1 MRRVVV
7 WGTGNMGSTAIRS
20 TLAFPGL
27 ELGGVITSSADK
39 VGRDAAS
46 FAGLDA
52 ETGILATTDVDS
64 ALATC
69 DAVAYMASGDIRP
82 DDAVADIERCL
93 RAGAH
98 VVTPSLY
105 SLYDPRS
112 APREW
117 VDRLTAA
124 AEEGGST
131 LLVSGV
137 DPGWAN
143 DALAVMAAGLC
154 TRIKTIHCQE
164 IFDYSTY
171 DQPHAVRVSC
181 GFGGAMDE
189 TPMMLLPSIPTM
201 VWGGNIRLIGRGL
214 GLEIDDITEVV
225 ERLPLDETVENVMG
239 RFEKGTQGAFRLKII
254 GWADGKQ
261 RIVVDHITR
270 IDPACAPDW
279 PQPDEGVGDHRVIVD
294 GDPQLTIVS
303 RADVPGGTRADGGN
317 TTAANRL
324 LGAVEWL
331 ATQKPGIYDGLD
343 VPLHTPLPDEVEA
356 TRWA

>member
-27 ELGGVITSSADK
+27 ELRGVITSSPYT

-46 FAGLDA
+46 FAGLDV
-52 ETGILATTDVDS
+52 ETGIRATTEVDA

-124 AEEGGST
+124 ADEGGST

-324 LGAVEWL
+324 LGAIEWL

>member
-1 MRRVVV
+1 
-7 WGTGNMGSTAIRS
+7 MGSTAIRS

-27 ELGGVITSSADK
+27 ELAAVITSAPDK
-39 VGRDAAS
+39 AGRDAAT
-46 FAGLDA
+46 FAGLTED
-52 ETGILATTDVDS
+52 TGVLASTDVDG
-64 ALATC
+64 ALADC

-82 DDAVADIERCL
+82 DDALADIERCL
-93 RAGAH
+93 LAGAH

-112 APREW
+112 APQDW

-124 AEEGGST
+124 AERGGAT

-154 TRIKTIHCQE
+154 TRINTIHCQE

-181 GFGGAMDE
+181 GFGGPMDD

-225 ERLPLDETVENVMG
+225 ERRPLEEAVDNVMG
-239 RFEKGTQGAFRLKII
+239 RFEKGTQGAFWLKVI
-254 GWADGKQ
+254 GWSGGRE
-261 RIVVDHITR
+261 RIVVDHVTR

-324 LGAVEWL
+324 LGAIEWL
-331 ATQKPGIYDGLD
+331 ATQQPGIYDGLD
-343 VPLHTPLPDEVEA
+343 VPLHPPLAAEVEA

>member
-7 WGTGNMGSTAIRS
+7 WGTGNMGATAIRS
-20 TLAFPGL
+20 TVAFPGL
-27 ELGGVITSSADK
+27 QLVGVITSSEAK
-39 VGRDAAS
+39 SGRDAAT

-52 ETGILATTDVDS
+52 ATGVLATTDVDA
-64 ALATC
+64 ALAAC

-82 DDAVADIERCL
+82 DEAVADIERCL

-112 APREW
+112 APQEW

-124 AEEGGST
+124 AEQGGST

-154 TRIKTIHCQE
+154 TRIRTIYCQE

-181 GFGGAMDE
+181 GFGGSMDE
-189 TPMMLLPSIPTM
+189 VPMMLLPSIPTM

-214 GLEIDDITEVV
+214 GLRIDEITEVV
-225 ERLPLDETVENVMG
+225 ERLPLEESVENVMG
-239 RFEKGTQGAFRLKII
+239 HFERGSQGAFWLKII
-254 GWADGKQ
+254 GWSGGKQ

-270 IDPACAPDW
+270 IDPACAPQW

-324 LGAVEWL
+324 LGAIEWL
-331 ATQKPGIYDGLD
+331 ATQKAGIYDGLD
-343 VPLHTPLPDEVEA
+343 VPLRSALSAEA
-356 TRWA
+356 ETARWA

>member
-20 TLAFPGL
+20 ALAFPGL
-27 ELGGVITSSADK
+27 ELTGVITSSPDK

-46 FAGLDA
+46 FAGLDGEA
-52 ETGILATTDVDS
+52 GVLATDDVDA
-64 ALATC
+64 ALADC

-225 ERLPLDETVENVMG
+225 ERLPLDDTVENVMG
-239 RFEKGTQGAFRLKII
+239 RFDKGTQGAFRLKII

-324 LGAVEWL
+324 LGAIEWL

>member
-20 TLAFPGL
+20 TVAFPGL
-27 ELGGVITSSADK
+27 RLAGVITSSPEK
-39 VGRDAAS
+39 VGRDAAT
-46 FAGLDA
+46 FANLA
-52 ETGILATTDVDS
+52 EDTGVIAATDVD
-64 ALATC
+64 ATLAAC

-82 DDAVADIERCL
+82 DEAVNDIERCL
-93 RAGAH
+93 RSGAH

-112 APREW
+112 APTEW

-124 AEEGGST
+124 AEEGGTT

-154 TRIKTIHCQE
+154 TRIRTIYCQE

-181 GFGGAMDE
+181 GFGGSMDE
-189 TPMMLLPSIPTM
+189 VPMMLLPSIPTM

-214 GLEIDDITEVV
+214 GLEVDEITEVV
-225 ERLPLDETVENVMG
+225 ERLPLEETCDNVMG
-239 RFEKGTQGAFRLKII
+239 RFEKGTQGAFWLKII
-254 GWADGKQ
+254 GWSGGKE

-270 IDPACAPDW
+270 IDPACAPHW

-324 LGAVEWL
+324 LGAIEWL